1 VAPAAI
7 HLPGY
12 RGYRHRA
19 YPAVGHAW
27 EKVSV
32 KRLLAVALAAAT
44 SIALMAGSAAAAAAP
59 AAAGPAAAGP
69 AAAGP
74 AAAAAHR
81 IGSCRAQGSAASCD
95 VTGTARH
102 PRTIH
107 VHVTASPGRRLLVR
121 WHITCSRGLRVRTS
135 RGHFRAR
142 TPIRRGLRHRF
153 THPGSC
159 IVTASTQ
166 LPGSGRL
173 HLWLTSRR

>member
-1 VAPAAI
+1 
-7 HLPGY
+7 
-12 RGYRHRA
+12 
-19 YPAVGHAW
+19 
-27 EKVSV
+27 V
-32 KRLLAVALAAAT
+32 KRLLAIAFAAAT
-44 SIALMAGSAAAAAAP
+44 SIVVMAGSASAGSVSATTASATTASAAAV
-59 AAAGPAAAGP
+59 
-69 AAAGP
+69 
-74 AAAAAHR
+74 HR
-81 IGSCRAQGSAASCD
+81 IGSCRAQGSAASCE

-107 VHVTASPGRRLLVR
+107 VHVTASPGQRLLVR

-153 THPGSC
+153 THPDSC
-159 IVTASTQ
+159 IATARAQ